1 MTIKEYI
8 EILKKQKATLEIMSI
23 DYFER
28 QEIRNGEFYNGRAV
42 QIKYVIEQLENI
54 SANDTAH
61 YCG

>member
-8 EILKKQKATLEIMSI
+8 EILKKQKATLEIMSL

-42 QIKYVIEQLENI
+42 QIKYVIEQLESI
-54 SANDTAH
+54 SAN
-61 YCG
+61 GQV